1 MLKKIWLIIA
11 VIITMSLSAHAEEKI
26 NYRLKWLF
34 NTSAVGDL
42 YADTGGFFKR
52 NGLDVS
58 VKAGGPERDAI
69 RELELGHADFG
80 VASADQVIRA
90 VSKGSPIIVIA
101 QLFQI
106 NPLQWIYRAAKPP
119 IKTPADLKGRVIGIT
134 YGGNDEIIMRTLLAK
149 AGLTERDVKFY
160 SVRYDYTPFYQDKT
174 ELWPVYR
181 NAQGPILEDK
191 SGKEALRYFNPADF
205 GIRFAANSV
214 ITSARMLKEHPET
227 VKKFANALLDG
238 WQAAVDPVNTAKAL
252 KILEQSDRDTP
263 SGIREKQLTLTREI
277 VKPEP
282 ASIVG
287 KIDIQAWTQTEKIML
302 DQKQIPKP
310 VFIEK
315 VLSDATIPNH

>member
-1 MLKKIWLIIA
+1 MILAIIMMG
-11 VIITMSLSAHAEEKI
+11 VSAHAEEKV

-42 YADTGGFFKR
+42 YADSEGFFKK
-52 NGLDVS
+52 NSLNVS

-90 VSKGSPIIVIA
+90 VSKGSPIVVIA

-106 NPLQWIYRAAKPP
+106 NPLQWIYRADKPP
-119 IKTPADLKGRVIGIT
+119 IKTLADLKGRIIGIT
-134 YGGNDEIIMRTLLAK
+134 YGGNDEIIMRTLLSK
-149 AGLTERDVKFY
+149 ASLTEQDIKFY

-191 SGKEALRYFNPADF
+191 LGKEALRYFNPADF

-227 VKKFANALLDG
+227 VKKFAKAISDG
-238 WQAAVDPVNTAKAL
+238 WQAAVDPVNAARAL

-277 VKPEP
+277 VKPEA

-287 KIDIQAWTQTEKIML
+287 KIDIPAWIQTEKIML

-315 VLSDATIPNH
+315 ALFDATIPNH